1 VFVIELHLQQNQFPN
16 AIEVVLVTQET
27 SPHKECKM
35 RTWTFLV
42 QQSQVLTIRVMYMI
56 RFFQETL

>member
-1 VFVIELHLQQNQFPN
+1 MFVIELHLQQNELPN
-16 AIEVVLVTQET
+16 AIEVVSVTQET
-27 SPHKECKM
+27 SLHKECKI

-56 RFFQETL
+56 WFFEETL